1 MKADSRSKSWFENV
15 FNLNYQSILNFLYYL
30 SGDSGLSEDLVQD
43 VFMQLWEKRDEVK
56 DETVRAYLFT
66 IARNSFLKSTRRQ
79 KYDLKFR
86 SEYFEENEHESP
98 EYLMEMKEFDRKLQ
112 EVLAVLPE
120 KSRVV
125 FLMNRMDGMTYPEIA
140 KNLGV
145 TVKAVEKQMSR
156 ALSIIREKLGSNI
169 SIAGRAVKHS

>member
-1 MKADSRSKSWFENV
+1 MKAGFKSKNWFENI
-15 FNLNYQSILNFLYYL
+15 FNLNYQYILNYLYFL

-43 VFMQLWEKRDEVK
+43 VFMQLWEKRAEVK
-56 DETVRAYLFT
+56 DETIRAYLYT
-66 IARNSFLKSTRRQ
+66 IARNSFLKSIRRR

-98 EYLMEMKEFDRKLQ
+98 EFLIEMKEFDLKLQ
-112 EVLAVLPE
+112 EVLAALPE

-140 KNLGV
+140 NNLGV

-169 SIAGRAVKHS
+169 SIAGRAVKH

>member
-1 MKADSRSKSWFENV
+1 MKAGSRSKSWFEHI
-15 FNLNYQSILNFLYYL
+15 FNKNYQIVLNYLYYL
-30 SGDSGLSEDLVQD
+30 SGDSALSEDLVQD

-56 DETVRAYLFT
+56 DETVRAYLYT

-98 EYLMEMKEFDRKLQ
+98 EYLMEMKDFDRKLQ
-112 EVLAVLPE
+112 EVLAALPE

-140 KNLGV
+140 KSLGV

-156 ALSIIREKLGSNI
+156 ALSIIREKLGTSI
-169 SIAGRAVKHS
+169 SIAGRVVKHS

>member
-1 MKADSRSKSWFENV
+1 MKAAFKSKSWFENI
-15 FNLNYQSILNFLYYL
+15 FNLNYQVILNYLFYL

-43 VFMQLWEKRDEVK
+43 VFLQLWEKRDEVK
-56 DETVRAYLFT
+56 DETVRAFLFT

-86 SEYFEENEHESP
+86 SEYFIENEHESP

-112 EVLAVLPE
+112 EVIAALPE

-125 FLMNRMDGMTYPEIA
+125 FLMNRMDGITYREIA
-140 KNLGV
+140 ESLGV

-169 SIAGRAVKHS
+169 SIANRSAKD